1 MLCLWWIIGLGRVFG
16 WTLQKVLPFSTP
28 GSAPF
33 PPRKIEKH
41 SINTQN
47 SLQIKFELHLRI
59 RVTNGTF
66 VILEAHV
73 SPPAGRRPGQAT
85 EVQLISNSE
94 ETCDA
99 AAPRMHVK
107 EQHGMQNP

>member
-1 MLCLWWIIGLGRVFG
+1 M
-16 WTLQKVLPFSTP
+16 
-28 GSAPF
+28 
-33 PPRKIEKH
+33 
-41 SINTQN
+41 
-47 SLQIKFELHLRI
+47 
-59 RVTNGTF
+59 TNGTF